1 MDEDDSMFVHGARSG
16 SDSILMINALTDSI
30 LAIWAT
36 SLIRNDV
43 KTGRFR
49 EWWEFTKSQI
59 DAITSSF

>member
-1 MDEDDSMFVHGARSG
+1 
-16 SDSILMINALTDSI
+16 MINALTDSI